1 VNLSRDFSSLKPL
14 DYSHAHGTSKPT
26 MKVYVFEYEQLKTHL
41 NLGEQKNVS
50 AGVNNNEQLKLETYI
65 KEVSEV
71 SGKIVDRVRQSFHQP
86 VVIAQFSDDAAQ
98 TFTINIDDDWKTSS
112 PQVSYNTTSS
122 VLYVHLGGGV
132 PTWED
137 VAKGLVRT
145 DIKKHLE
152 MKFEAWLE
160 QYVAKWMNEQIQG
173 DEPFQYDPAKVLS
186 NPVHGNVLTYPT
198 MDNYLYT
205 PQPKVVSEDVVSPM
219 IRFLK
224 YAGLD
229 PDSQDNSSGILMGSD
244 TQEESTSLTKMIV
257 ICTVRTGMEQ
267 KYRYGT
273 QKTTEYADRINYK
286 SMTSKTTFSEARE
299 AWKQAKTIQTEQ
311 LNSESGKQAESNKYL
326 EAVRNKLKDE
336 KYGE

>member
-1 VNLSRDFSSLKPL
+1 
-14 DYSHAHGTSKPT
+14 
-26 MKVYVFEYEQLKTHL
+26 MKVYVFEYEQFKIHM
-41 NLGEQKNVS
+41 NLGDQKNVS
-50 AGVNNNEQLKLETYI
+50 AAVNNNKQLKLETYI
-65 KEVSEV
+65 KTVSEV
-71 SGKIVDRVRQSFHQP
+71 YGKPIETVNQSYYDP
-86 VVIAQFSDDAAQ
+86 DVIAQFSDDAAQ

-112 PQVSYNTTSS
+112 PQVSYNTTSN
-122 VLYVHLGGGV
+122 VLYVHLGGEV
-132 PTWED
+132 PTWKD

-145 DIKKHLE
+145 DIKAHLE
-152 MKFEAWLE
+152 MKFKAWLE
-160 QYVAKWMNEQIQG
+160 QDVSKWMNQQIQG
-173 DEPFQYDPAKVLS
+173 DKPFQYDPAKVLS

-205 PQPKVVSEDVVSPM
+205 PQPEVGSEDVVSPM

-229 PDSQDNSSGILMGSD
+229 PDSQGKSSGILLKSD

-286 SMTSKTTFSEARE
+286 SMTSKTTFSKARE
-299 AWKQAKTIQTEQ
+299 AWKTAKKEQTE
-311 LNSESGKQAESNKYL
+311 LLASNELVEPNKYL
-326 EAVRNKLKDE
+326 EAVQKKLKDE